1 MVSLTLLRSFSTV
14 FAAVFP
20 NNRSVGDVEN
30 VLWQLRQTKSATR
43 NVIYGLLPLVMGA
56 EPRKAAPN
64 ANSRGC
70 IAIDDGGAKM

>member
-1 MVSLTLLRSFSTV
+1 
-14 FAAVFP
+14 
-20 NNRSVGDVEN
+20 
-30 VLWQLRQTKSATR
+30 
-43 NVIYGLLPLVMGA
+43 VIYGLLPLVMGA